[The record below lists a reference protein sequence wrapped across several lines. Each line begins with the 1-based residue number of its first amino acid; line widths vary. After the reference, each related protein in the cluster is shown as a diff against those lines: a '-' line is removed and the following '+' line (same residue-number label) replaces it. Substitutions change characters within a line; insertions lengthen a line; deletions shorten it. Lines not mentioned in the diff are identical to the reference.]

1 MPDKPDSD
9 RGSFQLVVDGLGEVA
24 VRFADTVIET
34 LNRSGRSD
42 DAEVAAGL
50 RDGLKAQAAGLT
62 QGVAVLLRSASKEE
76 RDTVNARAVDSGGV
90 ALVEAAKRFTA
101 GSQMARIGIVDML
114 EPIKKIIRMI
124 LDVFGIELP
133 KWLDKLLDLLNNLIG
148 GLGGLLGLKE
158 GQRATQARTMMY
170 GHLRDIYRT
179 DAAQRLSQRAGHG
192 PGGDDDEG

>member
-1 MPDKPDSD
+1 MPEKPDAD
-9 RGSFQLVVDGLGEVA
+9 RGSFQLVVDGLGEAA
-24 VRFADTVIET
+24 VRFAETVVET
-34 LNRSGRSD
+34 LNRSGRAD

-62 QGVAVLLRSASKEE
+62 RGVAVLMRSASKEE

-90 ALVEAAKRFTA
+90 ALVEAAQRFTT
-101 GSQMARIGIVDML
+101 GSQTARIGIVDML

-133 KWLDKLLDLLNNLIG
+133 GWLNKLLDFLNNLIG

-170 GHLRDIYRT
+170 SHLRDIYRT
-179 DAAQRLSQRAGHG
+179 DAAQQLAQRT
-192 PGGDDDEG
+192 GDGRVDDEDG